1 VTVVR
6 LRLVCLSDA
15 TSTALE
21 ILRSSPGLASLV
33 VDPGAALVPRGDV
46 VTADLAR
53 ESLDAV
59 VAALHRNGCVDRGE
73 LSWEPVD
80 TAVGALVRDAEVRAP
95 GEGVD
100 AVVWEELAA
109 RTDEDS
115 RLSRTYLAFMVAA
128 TVLAAIGVVTDS
140 VVAVVGAMVVGP
152 DFGPL
157 AGLAVS
163 IVRRD
168 GRAARRSGIAVVVG
182 FALAIAV
189 TAAFVIVLRALGLA
203 DHADVITSDQTEFVY
218 HPGWLSLITALVA
231 GVVGMVALTSGKSA
245 TLLGVFISVTTIPAA
260 GYIATAPVF
269 GFWSAAAGSLGQLGL
284 NLVGIEVAALAVL
297 WVRSRS
303 SRAPRAT

>member
-1 VTVVR
+1 MTVVR
-6 LRLVCLSDA
+6 LRLVCLPDA
-15 TSTALE
+15 TASALAV
-21 ILRSSPGLASLV
+21 LQASPGLASMTV
-33 VDPGAALVPRGDV
+33 HPGGAVIPRGDV

-59 VAALHRNGCVDRGE
+59 VAGLHRHGCVDRGE
-73 LSWEPVD
+73 LSWEPVE
-80 TAVGALVRDAEVRAP
+80 TAVGALVRDAEIRAP

-100 AVVWEELAA
+100 ALVWEELAA

-157 AGLAVS
+157 AGLAVAT
-163 IVRRD
+163 VRRD
-168 GRAARRSGIAVVVG
+168 ARAARRSGVAVVVG
-182 FALAIAV
+182 FVVAIVV
-189 TAAFVIVLRALGLA
+189 TAAFVLALRALGLA
-203 DHADVITSDQTEFVY
+203 DVGDVRTSDQTEFVY
-218 HPGWLSLITALVA
+218 HPGWLSLVTALVA
-231 GVVGMVALTSGKSA
+231 GVVGMVALTSGRSA

-297 WVRSRS
+297 WARSRS
-303 SRAPRAT
+303 ARAPRGT